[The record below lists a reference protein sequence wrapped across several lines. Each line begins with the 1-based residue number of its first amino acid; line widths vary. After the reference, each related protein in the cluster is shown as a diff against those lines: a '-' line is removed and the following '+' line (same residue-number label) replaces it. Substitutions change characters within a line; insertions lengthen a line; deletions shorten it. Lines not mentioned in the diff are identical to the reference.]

1 MAIDCFREVLKM
13 GNIISITFVGIAIT
27 LWMVLMF
34 LLVRAVWFSVRSR
47 SWPTTTGKVKQS
59 SVEEVGKQ
67 YRESFQYEYTVDGSN
82 YVSNVIS
89 FLDLFLLVFMNGT
102 RSRRAAKHVVDRYPT
117 GSEVTVYYD
126 RKNPKRAVLETNV
139 WNINVIIIALALII
153 MGGVFFLGFWAV

>member
-1 MAIDCFREVLKM
+1 M
-13 GNIISITFVGIAIT
+13 GNIISITFVGIAIA
-27 LWMVLMF
+27 LWIALMF

-47 SWPTTTGKVKQS
+47 SWPTTTGKVKRS

-102 RSRRAAKHVVDRYPT
+102 RSRRTAKHIVDRYPT

-126 RKNPKRAVLETNV
+126 KKNPKRAVLETNV
-139 WNINVIIIALALII
+139 WNINVVIIALALII